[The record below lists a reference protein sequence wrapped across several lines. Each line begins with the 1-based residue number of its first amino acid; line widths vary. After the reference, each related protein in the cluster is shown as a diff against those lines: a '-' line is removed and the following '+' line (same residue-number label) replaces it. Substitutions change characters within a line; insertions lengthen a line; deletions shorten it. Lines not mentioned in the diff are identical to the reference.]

1 MPAGYEPGTGGVA
14 GARRYGRTV
23 RNHDEIDASAP
34 AIDVRGVAK
43 HYGSTRALDGVDLH
57 VPAGGVVGLLGP
69 NGAGKTTLVRVLST
83 LLRPTAGEARI
94 FGVDVVREPARVR
107 PLLSLTGQYA
117 AVDELLTG
125 RENLLMFA
133 ELLQLTA
140 RSARRRA
147 DELLERFDLTDAA
160 DRRAST
166 YSGGMRRRLDLASS
180 VIVPPRLLFLDE
192 PTTGLDPRT
201 RNQMWDVIRELVAA
215 DTTLLLTTQYLEEA
229 DQLADRIVV
238 IDHGRIIADGT
249 GDELK
254 DAAGGITVEVLLG
267 AGADV
272 GAACERLVARGLDA
286 RPVRGAQVD
295 LEVPTDAGT
304 GLATVRSVAGAL
316 EDAGIAVR
324 DLGLRRASLDEVFL
338 QLTGHGAGD
347 EVAAPPAAPSPNG
360 EVRA

>member
-1 MPAGYEPGTGGVA
+1 MPAVDP
-14 GARRYGRTV
+14 RRDGQGPDLAIEV
-23 RNHDEIDASAP
+23 RDL
-34 AIDVRGVAK
+34 AK
-43 HYGSTRALDGVDLH
+43 HYGATHALDGVDLE
-57 VPAGGVVGLLGP
+57 VPQGGVVGLLGP
-69 NGAGKTTLVRVLST
+69 NGAGKTTLVRVLTT
-83 LLRPTAGEARI
+83 LLQPTSGT
-94 FGVDVVREPARVR
+94 ARVFGLDVTR
-107 PLLSLTGQYA
+107 EATAIREVISLTGQYA

-133 ELLQLTA
+133 ELLQLTP

-160 DRRAST
+160 ERRAST

-201 RNQMWDVIRELVAA
+201 RNQMWDVIRELVEA
-215 DTTLLLTTQYLEEA
+215 DTTILLTTQYLEEA

-267 AGADV
+267 PGADIDEACAHLE
-272 GAACERLVARGLDA
+272 AAGLDA

-295 LEVPTDAGT
+295 LEVPTDAGG
-304 GLATVRSVAGAL
+304 GLATVRQVAAAL
-316 EDAGIAVR
+316 EEAGCPVR

-338 QLTGHGAGD
+338 QLTGAPAD
-347 EVAAPPAAPSPNG
+347 ALPTDDAAPAE
-360 EVRA
+360 EVHP